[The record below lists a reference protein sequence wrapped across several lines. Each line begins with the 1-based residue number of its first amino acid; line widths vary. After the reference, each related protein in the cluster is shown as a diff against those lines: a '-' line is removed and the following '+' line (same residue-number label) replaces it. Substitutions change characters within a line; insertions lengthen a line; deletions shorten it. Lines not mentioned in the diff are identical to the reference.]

1 MSDISEFDQK
11 WSIELQKVVCM
22 LIVEQGLRALRNI
35 SDPEEDRG
43 SLARD
48 SEQMARDLSE
58 LPWQQIRYVIKRRL

>member
-1 MSDISEFDQK
+1 MNDISEFDQK

-22 LIVEQGLRALRNI
+22 LIVEQGLRALRTVA
-35 SDPEEDRG
+35 DPEEDRG

-58 LPWQQIRYVIKRRL
+58 LPWQQIRYIIKRRL